1 MRRHPHAIIAGD
13 FNVEDIAWDTD
24 EVSATCGSANAR
36 KLVAIKEQFSLT
48 QHQRE
53 ITRPSSNA
61 VLDLVFSTHPNL
73 VSRIEVVPGM
83 SDHLAV
89 LTTLDV
95 RPKQHSNKL
104 SHTVYKYKS
113 ANFEGLRAH
122 MAAYASMFLMENP
135 TSRTTEENWKS
146 FKSALHQAI
155 IKHVPTTKSK
165 TKRHLPIAGVLSV
178 IFQQSYEEGTV
189 PSDWLT
195 ARISAIYK
203 KGDKANPSNYRPVSL
218 TCITC
223 KIMEHIVCSQIGR
236 HLDHNNI
243 LHPNQHGFRKGLS
256 CETQL
261 VDTIHELAYSINQK
275 TQTDV
280 IFLDFSK
287 AFDKVS
293 HDTLLHKIRYYGI
306 GGKTNTWISAF
317 LCSRSQQVVVN
328 GQTSQS
334 AGVLSGV
341 PQGSV
346 LGPLLFL
353 MYIND
358 IAEGVTSQMRMFADD
373 SIVYRQIHTPA
384 DMADGF

>member
-1 MRRHPHAIIAGD
+1 MLVLCQTQRTE
-13 FNVEDIAWDTD
+13 NVGVPILSDTNGLLITNQAKA
-24 EVSATCGSANAR
+24 ECLNTQFVS
-36 KLVAIKEQFSLT
+36 
-48 QHQRE
+48 
-53 ITRPSSNA
+53 
-61 VLDLVFSTHPNL
+61 VFT
-73 VSRIEVVPGM
+73 
-83 SDHLAV
+83 SD
-89 LTTLDV
+89 DG
-95 RPKQHSNKL
+95 K
-104 SHTVYKYKS
+104 
-113 ANFEGLRAH
+113 
-122 MAAYASMFLMENP
+122 
-135 TSRTTEENWKS
+135 
-146 FKSALHQAI
+146 
-155 IKHVPTTKSK
+155 
-165 TKRHLPIAGVLSV
+165 HLPDKGLSPYGEMDTIQFTQPGIEILLKNIDQTKATGPDELPARILKETAKEIAGVLSV

-293 HDTLLHKIRYYGI
+293 HDKLLHKI
-306 GGKTNTWISAF
+306 NTKDQYMDQCIPVNKLS
-317 LCSRSQQVVVN
+317 STDTHRSQ
-328 GQTSQS
+328 
-334 AGVLSGV
+334 L
-341 PQGSV
+341 
-346 LGPLLFL
+346 
-353 MYIND
+353 
-358 IAEGVTSQMRMFADD
+358 
-373 SIVYRQIHTPA
+373 VYSRESHKEVCWA
-384 DMADGF
+384 LCCF

>member
-1 MRRHPHAIIAGD
+1 MLLKNIDQTKATGP
-13 FNVEDIAWDTD
+13 D
-24 EVSATCGSANAR
+24 ELPAR
-36 KLVAIKEQFSLT
+36 ILKET
-48 QHQRE
+48 ARE
-53 ITRPSSNA
+53 
-61 VLDLVFSTHPNL
+61 
-73 VSRIEVVPGM
+73 
-83 SDHLAV
+83 
-89 LTTLDV
+89 
-95 RPKQHSNKL
+95 
-104 SHTVYKYKS
+104 
-113 ANFEGLRAH
+113 
-122 MAAYASMFLMENP
+122 
-135 TSRTTEENWKS
+135 
-146 FKSALHQAI
+146 
-155 IKHVPTTKSK
+155 
-165 TKRHLPIAGVLSV
+165 IAGVLSV
-178 IFQQSYEEGTV
+178 IFQQSYKEGTV

-203 KGDKANPSNYRPVSL
+203 KGDKANPSNYRPMSL

-293 HDTLLHKIRYYGI
+293 HDKLLHKIRCYGI

-346 LGPLLFL
+346 LGPMLFL

-373 SIVYRQIHTPA
+373 SIVYRQIHTAADHFTLASDLNKLLSWAKTWQMDFNVSKCADLSVTTKTNISAYNYFMGSQQIPRTDNQDYLGLPSTQNYRGNHISAKSRTKPA
-384 DMADGF
+384 RHLAYSKEQCTRRHRK